1 MTAKGESGEDN
12 VLPFVRREA
21 SEPPRGRRNRG
32 KSRVDQSTPAGYL
45 NASSDWKYY
54 RGFKPGQILQCR
66 IVRAVPGG
74 FDVLTIQGGLRG
86 YLPSDLCGYLQSRAR
101 HNVGDEVLAAFVCFD
116 RDRVLLSER
125 VPSRYGPDWAAL
137 LDSMCSAENESD
149 ETSSTSDESDGET
162 LTSIDSRAGSDGEIG
177 DAHE

>member
-1 MTAKGESGEDN
+1 MTARGESGEDN

-74 FDVLTIQGGLRG
+74 FDVLTVRGGLRG
-86 YLPSDLCGYLQSRAR
+86 YLPTCAK
-101 HNVGDEVLAAFVCFD
+101 HKVGDEVLAKFVCFD
-116 RDRVLLSER
+116 RDKLLLSER
-125 VPSRYGPDWAAL
+125 FIDWSTH
-137 LDSMCSAENESD
+137 LDVLCSAENESD